1 MYTKQDLI
9 EELEVQR
16 DNADSLAEW
25 EELNYQIIQLQQE
38 VDIEAMIDYNATS
51 FLLGA

>member
-1 MYTKQDLI
+1 MFTKQDLI

-16 DNADSLAEW
+16 DHAETLEQW
-25 EELNYQIIQLQQE
+25 EELTYQVIQLQQE

-51 FLLGA
+51 FILGL

>member
-9 EELEVQR
+9 EDLESQR
-16 DNADSLAEW
+16 DNADSLEQW

-38 VDIEAMIDYNATS
+38 VDIEAMIDYNACS